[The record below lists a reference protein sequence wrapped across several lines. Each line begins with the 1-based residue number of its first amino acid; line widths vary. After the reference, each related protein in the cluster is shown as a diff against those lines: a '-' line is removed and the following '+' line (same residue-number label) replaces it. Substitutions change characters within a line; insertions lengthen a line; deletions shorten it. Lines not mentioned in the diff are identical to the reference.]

1 MGSGGASAGSGV
13 GGATGAAGATGTG
26 GSGTGGITTGTGG
39 AAAGTGGAGVDAGL
53 DGRTGG
59 GTGGA
64 AGAGTDAGAGGAG
77 GAASCAGHAVAFN
90 ANIAGNSDPA
100 MARVMVDFMNS
111 TDLPVGNAN
120 RTIELWAFV
129 KTSSWVGDANT
140 LFFYGTNNRV
150 ADGFGLDF
158 GGVPGTIDPFT
169 NNIFD
174 NDNQPSGLS
183 TSSDQWAH
191 FAMTWDGTTV
201 RAFVN
206 GVEKAS
212 KTSTVAQKTL
222 MTGRTPLTIGGY
234 SPAFFNGY
242 IDEFR
247 VWNVARSAADIT
259 RTMHTTLAGNEPG
272 LVGYWKFDETGGTT
286 AADSTTTAGHTPHSG
301 ALMASGAASLPVF
314 VVSTAPI
321 GCGP

>member
-1 MGSGGASAGSGV
+1 MTGSGGDGVDAGSDAGTDGRTGSGGA
-13 GGATGAAGATGTG
+13 
-26 GSGTGGITTGTGG
+26 
-39 AAAGTGGAGVDAGL
+39 AGTGADAGV
-53 DGRTGG
+53 G

-64 AGAGTDAGAGGAG
+64 V
-77 GAASCAGHAVAFN
+77 SCAGHAVAFN
-90 ANIAGNSDPA
+90 ANIAGNNDPA
-100 MARVMVDFMNS
+100 MARVMVDFGNS
-111 TDLPVGNAN
+111 ADLPVGNAS

-158 GGVPGTIDPFT
+158 GAVPGTIDPFT
-169 NNIFD
+169 NAIFD
-174 NDNQPSGLS
+174 NDNQPTGLS
-183 TSSDQWAH
+183 TSTDQWAH

-234 SPAFFNGY
+234 LPAFFNGY
-242 IDEFR
+242 VDEVR
-247 VWNVARSAADIT
+247 IWNLARPAAEIA
-259 RTMHTTLAGNEPG
+259 RTMHTPLAGNEPG
-272 LVGYWKFDETGGTT
+272 LVGYWRFDETSGTA
-286 AADSTTTAGHTPHSG
+286 AADSTSTTGHTPHPG
-301 ALMASGAASLPVF
+301 VLMANGAGNLPVF
-314 VVSTAPI
+314 VASTAPLS
-321 GCGP
+321 CAP

>member
-111 TDLPVGNAN
+111 ADLPVGNAN

-272 LVGYWKFDETGGTT
+272 LVGYWKFDETGGPPPPATRRIRV
-286 AADSTTTAGHTPHSG
+286 H
-301 ALMASGAASLPVF
+301 
-314 VVSTAPI
+314 
-321 GCGP
+321 

>member
-1 MGSGGASAGSGV
+1 
-13 GGATGAAGATGTG
+13 
-26 GSGTGGITTGTGG
+26 
-39 AAAGTGGAGVDAGL
+39 
-53 DGRTGG
+53 
-59 GTGGA
+59 
-64 AGAGTDAGAGGAG
+64 
-77 GAASCAGHAVAFN
+77 
-90 ANIAGNSDPA
+90 

-111 TDLPVGNAN
+111 ADLPVGNAN

-140 LFFYGTNNRV
+140 MFFYGTNNRV

-158 GGVPGTIDPFT
+158 GAVVGTIDPFT
-169 NNIFD
+169 NAIFD
-174 NDNQPSGLS
+174 NDNQPSGLG

-212 KTSTVAQKTL
+212 QGL
-222 MTGRTPLTIGGY
+222 DGRAEDADDGPHALTIGGY
-234 SPAFFNGY
+234 APAFFNGY

-247 VWNVARSAADIT
+247 VWNVCPIGGRHHPHDAHD
-259 RTMHTTLAGNEPG
+259 AGRQRGWTGRLLEVRRDQRHQRRRLHVHRRPPPHPG
-272 LVGYWKFDETGGTT
+272 V
-286 AADSTTTAGHTPHSG
+286 
-301 ALMASGAASLPVF
+301 LMASGAANLPVF

-321 GCGP
+321 SCSP

>member
-1 MGSGGASAGSGV
+1 
-13 GGATGAAGATGTG
+13 
-26 GSGTGGITTGTGG
+26 
-39 AAAGTGGAGVDAGL
+39 
-53 DGRTGG
+53 
-59 GTGGA
+59 
-64 AGAGTDAGAGGAG
+64 
-77 GAASCAGHAVAFN
+77 VAFN
-90 ANIAGNSDPA
+90 ANVAANNDPA

-111 TDLPVGNAN
+111 ADLPVANAN

-169 NNIFD
+169 NAIFD

-206 GVEKAS
+206 GVERAS
-212 KTSTVAQKTL
+212 KTSTAAQKTL
-222 MTGRTPLTIGGY
+222 MTGSTPLTIGGY
-234 SPAFFNGY
+234 APAFFNGY

-247 VWNVARSAADIT
+247 VWNVARTAADIS
-259 RTMHTTLAGNEPG
+259 RTMHTTLTGAEPG
-272 LVGYWKFDETGGTT
+272 LVGYWKFDEISGTT
-286 AADSTTTAGHTPHSG
+286 AADSTSTAGHVPHPG
-301 ALMASGAASLPVF
+301 VLMANIAANLPVF
-314 VVSTAPI
+314 VASTAPI

>member
-1 MGSGGASAGSGV
+1 MAGS
-13 GGATGAAGATGTG
+13 
-26 GSGTGGITTGTGG
+26 
-39 AAAGTGGAGVDAGL
+39 GGAGVDAAV
-53 DGRTGG
+53 DGKSGA
-59 GTGGA
+59 GGA
-64 AGAGTDAGAGGAG
+64 AGAGADAGVGGAG
-77 GAASCAGHAVAFN
+77 GAVSCAGHAVAFN
-90 ANIAGNSDPA
+90 ANIPGNNDPA
-100 MARVMVDFMNS
+100 MARVMVDFGTS
-111 TDLPVGNAN
+111 ADLPVANAT

-158 GGVPGTIDPFT
+158 GAVPGTIDPFT
-169 NNIFD
+169 NAIFD

-183 TSSDQWAH
+183 PSTDQWAH

-212 KTSTVAQKTL
+212 KTSTVTQKTL

-234 SPAFFNGY
+234 LPAFFNGY

-247 VWNVARSAADIT
+247 IWNVARSAADIAS
-259 RTMHTTLAGNEPG
+259 TMHTTLAGNEPG

-286 AADSTTTAGHTPHSG
+286 AGDSTSTAGHTPHPG
-301 ALMASGAASLPVF
+301 VLMASGTANLPVF
-314 VVSTAPI
+314 VASTAPVS
-321 GCGP
+321 CTP